1 MNPSHLS
8 TFEKLGSVYTMSKNK
23 KFNWLLQPK
32 MMISLIVTIFFVACS
47 SQKPIP
53 GMKDS
58 FHTEIAPNGA
68 KRFTFTVEGQRRD
81 ILVPIEANSDS
92 QRRMQRQPT
101 RRGSSRRVE
110 EYFDWALEQKM
121 LETGFCKQGYF
132 EIERTIS
139 EYGGEVRGEC
149 REGAF

>member
-1 MNPSHLS
+1 MNPLHLS
-8 TFEKLGSVYTMSKNK
+8 IFEKLESVYTMTNNKNS
-23 KFNWLLQPK
+23 NRLLQPK
-32 MMISLIVTIFFVACS
+32 IMVSLAVTLFFAACS

-58 FHTEIAPNGA
+58 FQTEIAPNGA
-68 KRFTFTVEGQRRD
+68 KRFTFTVERKRRD

-92 QRRMQRQPT
+92 QRRMQRQPI

-121 LETGFCKQGYF
+121 LETGFCEQGYF